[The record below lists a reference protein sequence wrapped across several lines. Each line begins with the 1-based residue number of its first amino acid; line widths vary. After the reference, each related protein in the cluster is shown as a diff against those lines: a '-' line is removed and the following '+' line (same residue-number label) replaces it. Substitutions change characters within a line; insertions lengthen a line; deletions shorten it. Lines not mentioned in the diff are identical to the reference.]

1 MDNSIRGLI
10 QQSKLSHQLN
20 LLDSLEKGKRAVVG
34 EIREWDGIKNVKMPN
49 GEWKVYQDTSRT
61 QGGKREVDDILA
73 LHWHVTPQQ
82 AAQKILHIMRVTNN
96 DAPSSEKLTQLQQA
110 GVASPRALSLLSGAT
125 FEETIEAT
133 LPISDEDN
141 KSIEESIR
149 MLLEADGLD
158 FDDSDLDKINPL
170 TGKDSVDTVQ
180 DKFTDMIAKKERKLA
195 MFYGTGGVGKAA
207 TLTTPILT
215 PYGFKLMGD
224 IEVGDSVITP
234 YGTESKVLRIYP
246 QGIRPVY
253 EVTFKDGRKS
263 RCDEEHLWKVKERN
277 TYTWEV
283 LPLSEIK
290 KRGLKKKDGVE
301 YMFGIPLLEKPF
313 QHKRR
318 SKVKVDPWL
327 IGFLLGDG
335 CWSGTE
341 GITFSV
347 GDRDK
352 EFILEKIQQRLGTE
366 SSIVYRSQCD
376 YSITSTSLK
385 SSKNGR
391 FRTLLSKAIS
401 DYKLYGTKSDT
412 KFIPEEYF
420 RCSSEEK
427 LELIQGL
434 MDSDGFVDKEGIC
447 SFTSVSEKLAKQFHH
462 LVCSM
467 GGGFAKVA
475 SNDYNVKNGSNKLF
489 WEVTFMLP
497 GHIIPV
503 SLPFKV
509 ERIQETKKPPID
521 SLSIIDIQYIG
532 EEETKCILIDHPE
545 HLYITDDFLVTHNT
559 YGVKQVLLNPETLN
573 GDTGEVFDNK
583 LVEYDSELNPTSEQY
598 DLIKFT
604 GKVTPSK
611 LFRVLYEHNGKVI
624 LFDDADSVLLD
635 EDSVNILKAAT
646 DTTLED
652 VVWDGGPIKSSQGDD
667 RLPTRFKF
675 TGGVI
680 IISNLSERKLKQVAS
695 PLLESRALALDVS
708 RTMDETIDK
717 LDRIKNKLPFEDRN
731 GEPFEVAIEH
741 REAAINFIKKY
752 KDHMPVTQ
760 VNGRT
765 LGALALLH
773 VRGGV
778 KFANNEN
785 EFYRDFAARSLMNV
799 KQSQIIEFHKKR
811 LLEERATQRR
821 QEDIRGA
828 LNQRT
833 K

>member
-1 MDNSIRGLI
+1 MDSIRKSI
-10 QQSKLSHQLN
+10 QQGKLSQRIN
-20 LLDSLEKGKRAVVG
+20 LAESLEKGKRAVVG

-61 QGGKREVDDILA
+61 QGGKKEADDILA
-73 LHWHVTPQQ
+73 LHWNCTPQQ
-82 AAQKILHIMRVTNN
+82 AASKVLNIMGIADNS
-96 DAPSSEKLTQLQQA
+96 APIPEKLTQLQQS
-110 GVASPRALSLLSGAT
+110 GVADPRMLSVMSGAT
-125 FEETIEAT
+125 FEEVVEGH
-133 LPISDEDN
+133 LDISDEDN
-141 KSIEESIR
+141 KSIEDSIR
-149 MLLEADGLD
+149 LLLAADGLD
-158 FDDSDLDKINPL
+158 FDDSDLAKINSL

-195 MFYGTGGVGKAA
+195 MFYGTGGVGKCQP
-207 TLTTPILT
+207 LYSKVLT
-215 PYGFKLMGD
+215 PYGFKTMGE
-224 IEVGDSVITP
+224 IQQGDRVVCP
-234 YGTESKVLRIYP
+234 DGTESLVLQIFP
-246 QGIRPVY
+246 QGLRSIY
-253 EVTFKDGRKS
+253 EVTFKDGRKVHCS
-263 RCDEEHLWKVKERN
+263 KDHLWKVKDRGLN
-277 TYTWEV
+277 YSWKCY
-283 LPLSEIK
+283 PLSYLLSKNLRFTETEW
-290 KRGLKKKDGVE
+290 R
-301 YMFGIPLLEKPF
+301 FGIPILEKPF

-347 GDRDK
+347 GERDK
-352 EFILEKIQQRLGTE
+352 EFILEKVQQKLGTE
-366 SSIVYRSQCD
+366 SCIVYRSQCD
-376 YSITSTSLK
+376 YSITSTNLK

-467 GGGFAKVA
+467 GGRFVKIA

-489 WEVTFMLP
+489 WEVTFMFP

-509 ERIQETKKPPID
+509 ERIQETKKFPID

-545 HLYITDDFLVTHNT
+545 HLYITDDYIVTHNT

-573 GDTGEVFDNK
+573 GDTGETFDNK
-583 LVEYDSELNPTSEQY
+583 LVEYDSELAPSKEQY

-611 LFRVLYEHNGKVI
+611 LFRALYEHNDKVI

-652 VVWDGGPIKSSQGDD
+652 VVWDGGPIKSSEGDQ

-680 IISNLSERKLKQVAS
+680 IISNLSEKKLKQVAS

-708 RTMDETIDK
+708 RTMDETIEK
-717 LDRIKNKLPFEDRN
+717 LDRIKSKLPFEDRN
-731 GEPFEVAIEH
+731 GEPIEVAQDH
-741 REAAINFIKKY
+741 REAAIEFIKKY

-773 VRGGV
+773 VRGGS
-778 KFANNEN
+778 KFTGNRN
-785 EFYRDFAARSLMNV
+785 EFFKDFAARSLMNV
-799 KQSQIIEFHKKR
+799 KQDQIIEFHKKR
-811 LLEERATQRR
+811 LLEERAVEKR
-821 QEDIRGA
+821 QQEIRNA

-833 K
+833 H